1 MAYAGGIMSERHLAI
16 GRLAKRAGV
25 NIETIR
31 YYERVD
37 LMRPPPRTAGGYRI
51 YGEDDVTR
59 LRFIR
64 RARELGF
71 TLDEVRALL
80 RLAEDREHSCAEARE
95 LASTQLSDVQA
106 KLADLAR
113 MERVLAEM
121 IARCADGRLPECP
134 ILEALSA

>member
-1 MAYAGGIMSERHLAI
+1 MGAPHLAI
-16 GRLAKRAGV
+16 GRLARLAGV

-31 YYERVD
+31 YYERIG
-37 LMRPPPRTAGGYRI
+37 LLRPPPRTDGGYRA
-51 YGEDDVTR
+51 YADDHVTR

-71 TLDEVRALL
+71 TLDQVRALL
-80 RLAEDREHSCAEARE
+80 RLAGDREHSCAEARE
-95 LASTQLSDVQA
+95 LASAQLRDVRA

-113 MERVLAEM
+113 MERLLAEM
-121 IARCADGRLPECP
+121 VARCAEGRLPDCP